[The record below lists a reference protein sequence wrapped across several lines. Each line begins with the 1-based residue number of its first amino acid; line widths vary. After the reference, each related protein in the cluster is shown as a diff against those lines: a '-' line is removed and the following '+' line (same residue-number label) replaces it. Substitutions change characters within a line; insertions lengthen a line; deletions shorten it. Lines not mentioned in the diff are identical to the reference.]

1 MENKQKM
8 EKNKVNWQYCG
19 YDDSYVIKT
28 DTVWRNLLPHKA
40 NACENVYQNNLEKT
54 TTNGGEYQFDIKNMN
69 MYVIDFGFVSP
80 NILIRR
86 ILSIHV

>member
-1 MENKQKM
+1 MSD
-8 EKNKVNWQYCG
+8 EKDNYIWQYLG
-19 YDDSYVIKT
+19 YDDGYVINT
-28 DTVWRNLLPHKA
+28 DTVWRNLASHRA
-40 NACENVYQNNLEKT
+40 NACEWAFKNGLEKT